1 MKTRK
6 IREKNDLQTQEK
18 MDDFYMKN
26 IVLK

>member
-18 MDDFYMKN
+18 MDDFHMKN
-26 IVLK
+26 VVLK